1 MSEVYDC
8 IVVGTGGV
16 GATLYYESGI
26 VEVGDRDGPVVGGV
40 AGRASE
46 SRPARQ
52 RSSSRWRDTF
62 GRSVRQS
69 ARPPRGRTSPSAC
82 PGMASS
88 SRRCSAKFWPTSHST
103 AAPITRSDFWARNDS
118 QARATEPTPHAAPPA
133 TQLLRSLTEG
143 VRHLV
148 ARLIELHRVGA
159 GQVRL
164 LITRCNRRGNNGIGT
179 QGDLGDGRLSVA
191 RSAW

>member
-52 RSSSRWRDTF
+52 PSSSRWRDTC
-62 GRSVRQS
+62 RSKRAS
-69 ARPPRGRTSPSAC
+69 KRTS
-82 PGMASS
+82 ASRAHFAVGLS
-88 SRRCSAKFWPTSHST
+88 GHGFKFASVLGEVLADLALDGGTDH
-103 AAPITRSDFWARNDS
+103 PIGF
-118 QARATEPTPHAAPPA
+118 
-133 TQLLRSLTEG
+133 L
-143 VRHLV
+143 
-148 ARLIELHRVGA
+148 GA
-159 GQVRL
+159 QRF
-164 LITRCNRRGNNGIGT
+164 TGT
-179 QGDLGDGRLSVA
+179 GD
-191 RSAW
+191 